1 MDENAIGLGRRTHLS
16 NEEKVKKLVG
26 LIVIVILVIG
36 GIVAWN
42 KYDLIY
48 GSSLNS
54 RSGDL
59 ILNIPT
65 GTTFEELLILLQ
77 NDGLIDDL
85 ESFEWVCELKDFSAV
100 KAGRYR
106 LRPGMSN
113 NGLVNKLRIG
123 DQEAVKVQFSS
134 ARTLEQ
140 LAGRMSTSLEIDSV
154 DLIAHFY
161 DPGVPAKY
169 GFNKETFRTMFLP
182 NTYEVWWNVSA
193 EDLVARMA
201 KEYKAFWS
209 DERLNKAR
217 ALNLSQ
223 SEVTILASIVK
234 AETSKKDE
242 APKIAGVYCN
252 RLRIN
257 MALQADPTLIY
268 ALGDFTIKRVLDRH
282 KQVKSP
288 YNTYKYP
295 GLPPGP
301 INIPQA
307 VYIDAV
313 LNREKHNFLY
323 FCAKPELDGYHNF
336 AKTYR
341 QHLIHAKA
349 YQRELN
355 QRRVYR

>member
-1 MDENAIGLGRRTHLS
+1 MR
-16 NEEKVKKLVG
+16 KLVG
-26 LIVIVILVIG
+26 LIVVVAILVG
-36 GIVAWN
+36 GYVAWN
-42 KYDLIY
+42 KYDQIY

-54 RSGDL
+54 RSEAL
-59 ILNIPT
+59 FLNIPT
-65 GTTFEELLILLQ
+65 GSSFEELLTLLQ
-77 NDGLIDDL
+77 DNGVVQDL
-85 ESFEWVCELKDFSAV
+85 ESFVWVCELKEFSVA
-100 KAGRYR
+100 KPGRYR
-106 LRPGMSN
+106 LNPGMSN
-113 NGLVNKLRIG
+113 NDLVNKLRIG
-123 DQEAVKVQFSS
+123 DQEPVKVQFGS

-140 LAGRMSTSLEIDSV
+140 MAGRISTSLELDSV
-154 DLIAHFY
+154 DLIAHFN
-161 DPGVPAKY
+161 DPDVPAKY

-182 NTYEVWWNVSA
+182 NTYEVWWNVNA
-193 EDLVARMA
+193 EDMVARLA
-201 KEYKAFWS
+201 KEYKAFWN
-209 DERLNKAR
+209 EGRMNKAR

-234 AETSKKDE
+234 AETSMKDE

-282 KQVKSP
+282 KEISSP

-313 LNREKHNFLY
+313 LDREKHDFLY
-323 FCAKPELDGYHNF
+323 FCANPDFSGYHNF

-341 QHLIHAKA
+341 QHLVYARA

-355 QRRVYR
+355 KRKIYR